1 MSYININE
9 QDKLKSARFTLLTD
23 RFITYWLVSF
33 FKFTILLPPPSH
45 TETLMFLFAYSAEKL
60 GMLILIWQKANLPV
74 FLWAEAVK
82 PSLIFSRREENAAA
96 VATTLPTP

>member
-1 MSYININE
+1 
-9 QDKLKSARFTLLTD
+9 
-23 RFITYWLVSF
+23 
-33 FKFTILLPPPSH
+33 
-45 TETLMFLFAYSAEKL
+45 MFLFAYSAEKL